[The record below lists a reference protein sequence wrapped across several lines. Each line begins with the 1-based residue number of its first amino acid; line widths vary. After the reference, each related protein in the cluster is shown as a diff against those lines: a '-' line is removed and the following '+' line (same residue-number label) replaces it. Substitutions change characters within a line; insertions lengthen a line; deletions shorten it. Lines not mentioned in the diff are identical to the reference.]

1 MAAGVREA
9 CGLKMTLDISR
20 VRPAGQVGIPFG
32 GGDKHCGRALAALR
46 IRSFRDGDEDED
58 GEHRDEEEMEAET
71 NHVGDEAGVRGEEGR
86 LRREGQC

>member
-1 MAAGVREA
+1 LWSEDDFRYLQG
-9 CGLKMTLDISR
+9 
-20 VRPAGQVGIPFG
+20 PAGRSGIPFG

-46 IRSFRDGDEDED
+46 IRSFRDGDEEED